1 MVGQEKTNKGCM
13 TDTRQNDNE
22 KQNENEE
29 SDLNQLEKFLF

>member
-1 MVGQEKTNKGCM
+1 MVGQAKTNKGCM
-13 TDTRQNDNE
+13 ADARQNDNE